1 MNKKILILGGDLR
14 QFTVASEF
22 KKDGFD
28 VSVYGFD
35 KNTPFVPFF
44 IYNNLKDAI
53 KDSDIIIMGIPISR
67 DNVFLSAPY
76 SEEDIKI
83 SEIINCLDS
92 SKIVFGGIIS
102 KDIEKSLI
110 DKDVLNFDY
119 GVREELNIENVIPTV
134 EGALS
139 IAINETPYTLHGAN
153 VLVTGFGRIG
163 KILSKALASLGAFV
177 TVSARKTEDLSWID
191 CFSYKKIKTQ
201 NICDN
206 INKYDI
212 IFNTIPFTVIDEECL
227 KRVKKNAVI
236 IDLASKPGGVNF
248 KYAHL
253 LNLKVIHALSLPGK
267 VAPETAGKIIKN
279 TINNILSEL
288 GVKIWGI

>member
-1 MNKKILILGGDLR
+1 MNRKILILGGDLR

-28 VSVYGFD
+28 VSVYGFN
-35 KNTPFVPFF
+35 KNTPLIPFY
-44 IYNNLKDAI
+44 IYQNLKDAL
-53 KDSDIIIMGIPISR
+53 KDNDIIISGIPVSR
-67 DNVFLSAPY
+67 DNIYLNAPY
-76 SEEDIKI
+76 SEDNIKI
-83 SEIINCLDS
+83 SEIAEYLDS
-92 SKIVFGGIIS
+92 SKILFGGIIS
-102 KDIEKSLI
+102 KDFKNELNK
-110 DKDVLNFDY
+110 KDVLNFDY
-119 GVREELNIENVIPTV
+119 GIREELNIENVIPTV

-139 IAINETPYTLHGAN
+139 IAINETPFTLHGAN
-153 VLVTGFGRIG
+153 ILVTGFGRIG
-163 KILSKALASLGAFV
+163 KILSKTLSSLGANV

-191 CFSYKKIKTQ
+191 CFSYKKIKTK
-201 NICDN
+201 NIYES

-212 IFNTIPFTVIDEECL
+212 IFNTIPYMVIDEECL

-236 IDLASKPGGVNF
+236 IDLASNPGGIDF
-248 KYAHL
+248 KYAKL
-253 LNLKVIHALSLPGK
+253 LDLKVIRALSLPGK